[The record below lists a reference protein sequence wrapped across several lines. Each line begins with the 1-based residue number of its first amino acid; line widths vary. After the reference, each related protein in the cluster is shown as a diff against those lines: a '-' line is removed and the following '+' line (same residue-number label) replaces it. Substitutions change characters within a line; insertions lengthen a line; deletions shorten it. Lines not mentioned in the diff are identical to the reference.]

1 LVSSV
6 DALAAAWRA
15 WAAPEA
21 PLGIGVIQVLGSAK
35 PADPTVR
42 VMPPVEHQEENRGAG
57 DGHKRD
63 DGKKDRVHRIAPMA
77 PLVP

>member
-1 LVSSV
+1 
-6 DALAAAWRA
+6 
-15 WAAPEA
+15 
-21 PLGIGVIQVLGSAK
+21 
-35 PADPTVR
+35 
-42 VMPPVEHQEENRGAG
+42 MPPVEHQEENRGAG